1 MTYIFRKA
9 HTRGEKG
16 HNGKS
21 LTSLTSLTELDH
33 DWQAQHP
40 RRDRSPPAPRNHYS
54 WAGLERR
61 WGWTIINQR
70 LSNHVELT

>member
-40 RRDRSPPAPRNHYS
+40 RRDRGTSKLQNLPGTKSGR
-54 WAGLERR
+54 
-61 WGWTIINQR
+61 GWQAYAHR
-70 LSNHVELT
+70 PEHFRA